1 MDYVVPERSAG
12 MVLCADCGV
21 PITPN
26 SANLCL
32 SCLRNTIDI
41 TDGIPKQATVN
52 FCRNCE
58 RYLNPPAQWVQA
70 RLESRELLAICLKK
84 LKGLNKIRLI
94 DAGFIWT
101 EPHSKRLRVKLTVQK
116 EVLTNTVLQQIFEI
130 VFVVQ
135 YGQCP
140 DCTKLAAKN
149 TWQSMLQ
156 VRQKVPHKRTFL
168 YLEQQILKHNA
179 HRDTVSIREA
189 KDGLDFFYVQRGHA
203 LRMVDFLSTVV
214 PIRVNKSEQLVS
226 TDVHT
231 SHSSYKFTY
240 SVEIAPICKDD
251 LVALPRPLAKSLG
264 NIGQLVVCSR
274 ITNSI
279 RLLDP
284 TTLQSVDIPADR
296 YWKDPFHALASIPE
310 LVEFLVLDIE
320 TNDMANYAAAH
331 RLYGHT
337 AADGKWVEADAQVS
351 PMNATSFGEAD
362 AVYHTRTHLGRLLAA
377 GDQAMGYHLR
387 VANFNN
393 LAWDSVPAERIPDTV
408 LVRKSYPDSKKRRNR
423 RMWKLKSIA
432 KESGPEDESKNLP
445 PGASAINRD
454 VGADGG
460 KGAVGRRGGLD
471 GQRVQRDYEMFLSQL
486 EEDEEMRANV
496 NIYRDSA
503 KEQARED
510 RKRAIREARQRELL
524 DAMDTDD
531 GPAVHAEEDEGIN
544 TDGESE
550 WGDDDVPTIPLDD
563 LLDEMDDMHMD
574 DDTAAE

>member
-337 AADGKWVEADAQVS
+337 AADGKWIEADAQVS

>member
-531 GPAVHAEEDEGIN
+531 GPGVHAEEDEGIN